1 MPLIKC
7 SKILS
12 PHTSI
17 NSFFKKTK
25 DGKSFGIEVAAS
37 PFPQHKLSKLCMRPE
52 AWACT
57 QDYWSVVKKARDYKQ
72 SRCPADV
79 WRSAVILFQTRG
91 TLLCSCLTQFP
102 RKVASSSD
110 STGSR
115 YPSEYL
121 RHIQWS
127 QWLVGFLP
135 NYSRIKEDGSDQH
148 RHPLFFASEL
158 FMPLFKTFY
167 CSLQNS
173 LRMKGVNKKGS
184 QRWTL
189 TMRPGGFA
197 NSGYSQRW
205 GPRIVLECGC
215 KHTLPK
221 PHPLR
226 LPQRHMSQIPSPL
239 FSTPLQ
245 LADRLCSCNFKA
257 TP

>member
-1 MPLIKC
+1 MPGRRLTF
-7 SKILS
+7 SGF
-12 PHTSI
+12 PVPDPGHT
-17 NSFFKKTK
+17 
-25 DGKSFGIEVAAS
+25 
-37 PFPQHKLSKLCMRPE
+37 P
-52 AWACT
+52 
-57 QDYWSVVKKARDYKQ
+57 
-72 SRCPADV
+72 
-79 WRSAVILFQTRG
+79 
-91 TLLCSCLTQFP
+91 LLVLDP
-102 RKVASSSD
+102 V
-110 STGSR
+110 
-115 YPSEYL
+115 PSERCFTVRL
-121 RHIQWS
+121 HQRQS
-127 QWLVGFLP
+127 QWLAGFHP

-205 GPRIVLECGC
+205 GPRIVLKCGC